1 LVIQIKVNKFV
12 WLARNIPSWSGQN
25 QIGMVVAKVTRVM
38 SEQENFFGI
47 FLELGLLVLLSTS
60 KFVHRSKLNRE

>member
-1 LVIQIKVNKFV
+1 MVI
-12 WLARNIPSWSGQN
+12 
-25 QIGMVVAKVTRVM
+25 AKVTEAM

-60 KFVHRSKLNRE
+60 KFVHRSKLNCE